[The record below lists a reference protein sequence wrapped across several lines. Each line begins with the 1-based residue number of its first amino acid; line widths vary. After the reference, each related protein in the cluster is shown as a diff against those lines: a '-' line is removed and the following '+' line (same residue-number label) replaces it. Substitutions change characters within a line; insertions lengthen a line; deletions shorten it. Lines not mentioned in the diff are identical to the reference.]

1 MSVAEVFNRRVRGF
15 RVVEVVG
22 LAILLTLVT
31 GVYLAKTFAGSERQ
45 EIGRIEQQIEQEQVR
60 KRLLAAEVAHLE
72 QPRRIEQ
79 LAQMLQLQPI
89 AADHEITEDALIDVA
104 RRREL
109 PRAPV
114 TAAPRAVSPIS
125 PPARIQGL
133 GNFHAAISIG
143 KFHGTIAP
151 TTPSGSRVTRPSSS
165 GPVAAISPYTLS
177 SASPVQLT
185 QRMVAATSTWRASVT
200 GLPMSSASSSASSS
214 PCFSISWANFSSTFL
229 RWVGFAFAHAPAS
242 KLRRAAATAR
252 SMSSPPPSATF
263 ARTRPSMGLTQ
274 SKGLPLAAST

>member
-45 EIGRIEQQIEQEQVR
+45 EIGRIEQEIEQEQVR

-89 AADHEITEDALIDVA
+89 AADHEITEEALIDVA

-109 PRAPV
+109 PRAPITAEPV
-114 TAAPRAVSPIS
+114 APEALAADAPEALPEDAEPTVAPAAP
-125 PPARIQGL
+125 
-133 GNFHAAISIG
+133 
-143 KFHGTIAP
+143 
-151 TTPSGSRVTRPSSS
+151 
-165 GPVAAISPYTLS
+165 
-177 SASPVQLT
+177 
-185 QRMVAATSTWRASVT
+185 
-200 GLPMSSASSSASSS
+200 
-214 PCFSISWANFSSTFL
+214 ANPGAM
-229 RWVGFAFAHAPAS
+229 R
-242 KLRRAAATAR
+242 
-252 SMSSPPPSATF
+252 
-263 ARTRPSMGLTQ
+263 
-274 SKGLPLAAST
+274 